1 MDLIRNGSNQKGNR
15 TIREKKAEDIVKAAE
30 QEPEIIDILECFVTF
45 YMQKSMGKPPIMQS
59 VKRRSSS
66 VRRVALN

>member
-1 MDLIRNGSNQKGNR
+1 MVAIKRAIESYER
-15 TIREKKAEDIVKAAE
+15 KKAEDIVKAAE

-45 YMQKSMGKPPIMQS
+45 DMQKSMGKPPIMQS